1 MIFRYIPHV
10 LASLGFVSL
19 SNAEL
24 CVDSPLNVI
33 QGGGVYGCGD
43 ITDLSLCERPG
54 VKSHCPATCDACDE
68 YECVDSDRGFV
79 YDGTDSKCSKLTML
93 SEEDLEMYCSY
104 LDVSS
109 TCRGTCNFCTT
120 PSPSPAPTMSNK
132 NIVYG
137 DVLRLVNRYN
147 PSKGYLKT
155 YGVFSGVGN
164 TNGYGVYTTQPLGLY
179 GGVGEWE
186 LVKVLSDGSEETG
199 QLAYYGDVVR
209 LLNLYDPTKGY
220 LKTYGV
226 FSPTEGYG
234 VYTTQSAG
242 LSAND
247 VGNWELVKLL
257 PDGSVVTGDVVQV
270 GDVMRIRNLYNS
282 NPNTYLMTYGDF
294 SGIADTEGYG
304 VYTSSTAMLV
314 ANNGDWVFEY
324 FD

>member
-43 ITDLSLCERPG
+43 ITDLSSCERPG

-79 YDGTDSKCSKLTML
+79 YDGTDTKCSRLTSV

-120 PSPSPAPTMSNK
+120 PTPAPTMIN
-132 NIVYG
+132 NDVVYG
-137 DVLRLVNRYN
+137 DVLRLVNKYN
-147 PSKGYLKT
+147 PSEGYLKS
-155 YGVFSGVGN
+155 YGVFSGIDN
-164 TNGYGVYTTQPLGLY
+164 
-179 GGVGEWE
+179 
-186 LVKVLSDGSEETG
+186 
-199 QLAYYGDVVR
+199 
-209 LLNLYDPTKGY
+209 
-220 LKTYGV
+220 
-226 FSPTEGYG
+226 TEGYG
-234 VYTTQSAG
+234 VYTTQSLG
-242 LSAND
+242 LYD
-247 VGNWELVKLL
+247 GVGEWELVKLL
-257 PDGSVVTGDVVQV
+257 PDGTEETGQLARYGDVVRLLNIYDPTKPYLKTYGGRPGFEDGDGYGVYTTQAAGLYDRVGDWELVKLLPDGRVVTGDVVQV
-270 GDVMRIRNLYNS
+270 GDVMRIRNLYDT
-282 NPNTYLMTYGDF
+282 NPNSYLMTYGDF
-294 SGIADTEGYG
+294 SGIRDTEGYG
-304 VYTSSTAMLV
+304 VYTALTAMLV
-314 ANNGDWVFEY
+314 DNVGDWMFEY